1 MSSHVFGA
9 YKAIKLIKS
18 EKVNQLIEER
28 YLTDADLQ
36 MTIHH
41 GETTGEKLYK
51 EGSNRCLAKSKYLPI
66 IYVEYSPSD
75 DAYEVHTAYG
85 HRSKII

>member
-9 YKAIKLIKS
+9 YKTIKLIKS
-18 EKVNQLIEER
+18 ERVQQLIEER

-36 MTIHH
+36 MTVHH
-41 GETTGEKLYK
+41 GETTGEKLYQ
-51 EGSNRCLAKSKYLPI
+51 EGTDRFLARSKYVPI
-66 IYVEYSPSD
+66 IYVEYSPYG

>member
-1 MSSHVFGA
+1 MSSRVFDA

-18 EKVNQLIEER
+18 EKVQQLIEER

-36 MTIHH
+36 MTIHLA
-41 GETTGEKLYK
+41 ETTGEKLYQ
-51 EGSNRCLAKSKYLPI
+51 EGTDIFLARSRYVPI
-66 IYVEYSPSD
+66 IYVEYSPSG

-85 HRSKII
+85 HRSKIV